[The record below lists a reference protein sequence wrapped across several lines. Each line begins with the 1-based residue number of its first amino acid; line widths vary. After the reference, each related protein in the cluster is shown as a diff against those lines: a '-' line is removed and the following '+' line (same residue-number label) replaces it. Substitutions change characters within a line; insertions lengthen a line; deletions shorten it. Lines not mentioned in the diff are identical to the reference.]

1 MRTLHLFNKFGFRS
15 VAFIA
20 MLILGILAN
29 RTSATNIYP
38 VKDNETEKYIELKGK
53 VVDKKTK
60 FPLVYAGLTIVET
73 NISTVSN
80 SEGDSTLKI
89 PKELVNPQIK
99 ISYIGYRNRILTL
112 SEIKATDTKIE
123 LDPTSIQLPEL
134 NVISKD
140 AESLVR
146 AVMSKRGDNY
156 FNLKTLMTAFYRE
169 TIRKGRNYVSLS
181 EAVVEINK
189 EPYSSVK
196 SDAIRLFKS
205 RKQTDYTKLDTLVF
219 KLQGGPYSSLN
230 LDVMK
235 NPEEIF
241 TENMLANYEF
251 TFDRS
256 THEDNR
262 MLYIVNFKQ
271 RPTARYPLYLGKL
284 YIDAQTLA
292 LKTAVFSL
300 NIDDRDMAADMFIL
314 KKPFNATVYPTEA
327 KYRIDYQEKNGKWYF
342 AYSRIELAI
351 KIIWKKKL
359 FNTNYYSTVELA
371 VTDWGKGSEKKS
383 FDFKDRLK
391 PTAIISDEASGFSDA
406 NFWGEFNV
414 IEPEKSIET
423 AIKKIQKQLGK
434 NK

>member
-1 MRTLHLFNKFGFRS
+1 
-15 VAFIA
+15 
-20 MLILGILAN
+20 
-29 RTSATNIYP
+29 
-38 VKDNETEKYIELKGK
+38 
-53 VVDKKTK
+53 
-60 FPLVYAGLTIVET
+60 
-73 NISTVSN
+73 
-80 SEGDSTLKI
+80 
-89 PKELVNPQIK
+89 
-99 ISYIGYRNRILTL
+99 
-112 SEIKATDTKIE
+112 
-123 LDPTSIQLPEL
+123 
-134 NVISKD
+134 
-140 AESLVR
+140 
-146 AVMSKRGDNY
+146 
-156 FNLKTLMTAFYRE
+156 
-169 TIRKGRNYVSLS
+169 
-181 EAVVEINK
+181 
-189 EPYSSVK
+189 
-196 SDAIRLFKS
+196 
-205 RKQTDYTKLDTLVF
+205 
-219 KLQGGPYSSLN
+219 
-230 LDVMK
+230 
-235 NPEEIF
+235 
-241 TENMLANYEF
+241 MLANYEF

-271 RPTARYPLYLGKL
+271 RPSARDPLYSGKL